1 MLINVMLIKK
11 NMYSVVYQRH
21 NIIIL
26 FLYSYHNLVSV
37 LIFSSVTRRL
47 NLNILNYNHIII
59 IVSNN
64 ELYFTTNYF

>member
-64 ELYFTTNYF
+64 ELYFSTNYF

>member
-37 LIFSSVTRRL
+37 LIFSSVARRL